1 MLKAEPLP
9 LLATGI
15 GKKAAVAV
23 TGTVMYGFVF
33 GHALG
38 NLQVFLGPETLNA
51 YGAML
56 HSMPKAL
63 WGARIVLLGSVLV
76 HAALAVNIYAQG
88 KAARPGRY
96 KVSAPIAEQN
106 ILQRYARQTMILSGP
121 ILLAYIVFHLAHLT
135 AGVVPGLYFKQGDVY
150 GNLVRG
156 FQNPAVAGAYMVANV
171 LLGVHLFHGG
181 VALFQTLGL
190 RHPQWDARTRP
201 VAFLVTAVVTLT
213 NLIIPG
219 TIVAG
224 LIGSELR

>member
-9 LLATGI
+9 LLATGA

-23 TGTVMYGFVF
+23 TGTILYGFVF
-33 GHALG
+33 AHAVG
-38 NLQVFLGPETLNA
+38 NLQVFLGPETINA

-63 WGARIVLLGSVLV
+63 WGARLVLLGSVV
-76 HAALAVNIYAQG
+76 THAALAMNIYAG
-88 KAARPGRY
+88 AKAARPTRY
-96 KVSAPIAEQN
+96 KVNAPIAEQS

-121 ILLAYIVFHLAHLT
+121 IVMAYLIFHLAHLT
-135 AGVVPGLYFKQGDVY
+135 AGAVPGLPFKEGDVY

-156 FQNPAVAGAYMVANV
+156 FQNPAVAVSYIVANL
-171 LLGVHLFHGG
+171 LLGLHLFHGG

-201 VAFLVTAVVTLT
+201 IAFLVTAVVTFT
-213 NLIIPG
+213 NVIIP
-219 TIVAG
+219 TAILTG